1 MHPGSSVRA
10 RGSWAGAMGWR
21 WCSRHTWAFE
31 RLGRTNDAIPGISR
45 NNADG
50 DNGDLSLEICISTVN
65 FMCCL
70 LEAHH
75 HLQEAGSSA
84 STNVLRDRH
93 EKNEDEW

>member
-10 RGSWAGAMGWR
+10 RGSWAGAMGR
-21 WCSRHTWAFE
+21 AGDGVLVMGLRD

-75 HLQEAGSSA
+75 HLQEAGSSSA
-84 STNVLRDRH
+84 GY
-93 EKNEDEW
+93 